1 MKILKNVRRHALFNG
16 GGIPMKLA
24 LGVIVFVDLKAG
36 DVVSHSVQNN
46 VYTSVQLL
54 SLIHISEPTRH

>member
-1 MKILKNVRRHALFNG
+1 
-16 GGIPMKLA
+16 MKLV

-46 VYTSVQLL
+46 VYTSVQLG
-54 SLIHISEPTRH
+54 RYF